1 MASVKTMAKLVF
13 SIATNV
19 TSGSEEE
26 ETDNDKVMD
35 GASGVKIDG
44 MEMVDKEVQ
53 SLTDNMNRATA
64 TLQLGSSAESASDKG
79 GQGDDTN
86 YINYHTESGNSS
98 YHTEDDSYN
107 TPNEHDI
114 DVSQFSVRYKY
125 VLLAC
130 PAKARR

>member
-1 MASVKTMAKLVF
+1 
-13 SIATNV
+13 
-19 TSGSEEE
+19 
-26 ETDNDKVMD
+26 
-35 GASGVKIDG
+35 

-53 SLTDNMNRATA
+53 SLTDNMNHATA
-64 TLQLGSSAESASDKG
+64 TLQLGSSESASKEG
-79 GQGDDTN
+79 GQGDNTN
-86 YINYHTESGNSS
+86 DINYHTESNNSS